1 MKKTLFC
8 LAATCMFA
16 VSGLAQTGSSAT
28 SSGTQATTTE
38 QQSTS
43 KKAQST
49 KEKTLTGCIEAGSE
63 ANEYVLKTGSSKKPI
78 ELISSDDL
86 KPHVGHTVKVTG
98 NWSSEASEKK
108 EMGGGTEQGQHKE
121 AAGKR
126 HFKAEKVDMVSDTC
140 TVGKTSESK
149 SQTPKS

>member
-38 QQSTS
+38 KQSTS
-43 KKAQST
+43 KKAQGA
-49 KEKTLTGCIEAGSE
+49 KKTLTGCIEAGSE
-63 ANEYVLKTGSSKKPI
+63 ANEYVLKTGSKKTI
-78 ELISSDDL
+78 ELISSEDL
-86 KPHVGHTVKVTG
+86 KAHVGHTVKVTG
-98 NWSSEASEKK
+98 KWSSETSEMKV
-108 EMGGGTEQGQHKE
+108 MGGGTEQAQHKE
-121 AAGKR
+121 AAGER
-126 HFKAEKVDMVSDTC
+126 HFKADKVEMVSDTC
-140 TVGKTSESK
+140 SMGKTSKSK

>member
-16 VSGLAQTGSSAT
+16 MSSLAQTSAT
-28 SSGTQATTTE
+28 SSGTQSTTTGS
-38 QQSTS
+38 QST
-43 KKAQST
+43 KKAGAA

-78 ELISSDDL
+78 ELMSSEDL
-86 KPHVGHTVKVTG
+86 KAHVGHTVKVTG
-98 NWSSEASEKK
+98 KWSSEASEKK
-108 EMGGGTEQGQHKE
+108 EMGGSSSEQAEHKE
-121 AAGKR
+121 AAGAH
-126 HFKAEKVDMVSDTC
+126 HFMADKVEMVSDTC
-140 TVGKTSESK
+140 NMGKANK

>member
-28 SSGTQATTTE
+28 SSGTQTTTTDK
-38 QQSTS
+38 QSTS
-43 KKAQST
+43 KKAQGT
-49 KEKTLTGCIEAGSE
+49 KEKTLTGCIEAAKE
-63 ANEYVLKTGSSKKPI
+63 ANEYLLKTSKSKKPI
-78 ELISSDDL
+78 ELISSEDL

-108 EMGGGTEQGQHKE
+108 AMGGSAEQAQHKG
-121 AAGKR
+121 AAGER

-140 TVGKTSESK
+140 TVGKTAKSK
-149 SQTPKS
+149 APKS